1 MKTINEYDRPATMYD
16 VLHHYIDANTR
27 AIRGIRRGNIGI
39 YMGIANSVINIVLIA
54 MILKTLV
61 L

>member
-1 MKTINEYDRPATMYD
+1 MKTINEYDRPATMHD

-39 YMGIANSVINIVLIA
+39 YIGIANGMINIVLIV
-54 MILKTLV
+54 MFLKTLV